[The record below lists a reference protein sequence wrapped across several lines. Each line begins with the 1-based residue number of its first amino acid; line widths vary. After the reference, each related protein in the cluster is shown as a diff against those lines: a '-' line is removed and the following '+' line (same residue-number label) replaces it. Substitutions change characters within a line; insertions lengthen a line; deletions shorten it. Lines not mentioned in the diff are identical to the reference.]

1 AKASLRAG
9 RPGRLARSSPLMRS
23 PGRGRSAGPRTGPS
37 RTPRRWWRCCCG
49 TRPAADE
56 LRREKEGPG
65 RGRFRR
71 EAFAGFGPFG
81 LTNDEA
87 PLTTVRARGPRR
99 LRKAMRQHCPRL
111 PGVYG
116 MLDAAGE
123 LIYVGKARSLR
134 GRLLSYFRPSRDD
147 KAG

>member
-1 AKASLRAG
+1 
-9 RPGRLARSSPLMRS
+9 ME
-23 PGRGRSAGPRTGPS
+23 
-37 RTPRRWWRCCCG
+37 
-49 TRPAADE
+49 AAT
-56 LRREKEGPG
+56 LQGL
-65 RGRFRR
+65 FRR
-71 EAFAGFGPFG
+71 EAFAGFGPWA
-81 LTNDEA
+81 LTASES

-134 GRLLSYFRPSRDD
+134 ARLLSYFRPSRDD
-147 KAG
+147 KAGKIVADARALVWEAAPDEFAALLREL